1 MAGAKR
7 RSPTSTLVTKHS
19 IQNAGSI
26 LGGLPEKPKEI
37 WSLREAID
45 ALKDEITLAL
55 DRGYTYPEISQML
68 TTRGVEI
75 SASTLKYYLSSVKR
89 QDPNAKPRRRR
100 RTLGAGISAESLNL
114 GVSDDAPTPKRRGR
128 TPGSK
133 NASTIAKQ
141 AAAAAAAAAA
151 TETETEVAPAKKR
164 GRIPKVKS
172 EEAEMPKVKQTRK
185 PRVAKDPAAPETAA
199 VKKTATTKTG
209 AVKKTAVKA
218 TAAKTTATKK
228 TAVKA
233 TPASTTATKAKTGT
247 GRGRR
252 KATA

>member
-26 LGGLPEKPKEI
+26 LEGLPEKPKEI

-68 TTRGVEI
+68 TTKGVEI

-100 RTLGAGISAESLNL
+100 RTLGVGISADSLNL
-114 GVSDDAPTPKRRGR
+114 GVSDPVVPKKRGR
-128 TPGSK
+128 KPK
-133 NASTIAKQ
+133 AVVE
-141 AAAAAAAAAA
+141 AAAAAAAAMA
-151 TETETEVAPAKKR
+151 EVAVPKKR
-164 GRIPKVKS
+164 GRKPGVKN
-172 EEAEMPKVKQTRK
+172 AATVAAPAAVKATRK
-185 PRVAKDPAAPETAA
+185 PRVAKDPAA
-199 VKKTATTKTG
+199 
-209 AVKKTAVKA
+209 KKTAVKA
-218 TAAKTTATKK
+218 TATKK

-233 TPASTTATKAKTGT
+233 TTEKAAKTPATKKTAVKATTAKATATKKTATATKAKTGT

-252 KATA
+252 KATV

>member
-19 IQNAGSI
+19 IKNAGSI
-26 LGGLPEKPKEI
+26 LEGLPEKPKEI

-114 GVSDDAPTPKRRGR
+114 GVSDPIAPKKRGR
-128 TPGSK
+128 KPKAVAEAAAAEVAVPKKRGRKPGVK
-133 NASTIAKQ
+133 NAATL
-141 AAAAAAAAAA
+141 AAAAAEPKAAKA
-151 TETETEVAPAKKR
+151 
-164 GRIPKVKS
+164 
-172 EEAEMPKVKQTRK
+172 TRK
-185 PRVAKDPAAPETAA
+185 PRAAKATT
-199 VKKTATTKTG
+199 TAT
-209 AVKKTAVKA
+209 KKTAVKA

-228 TAVKA
+228 TATKTPKVTAAKTTATKKTAVKTTA
-233 TPASTTATKAKTGT
+233 AKTPATKKTATATKAKTGT

-252 KATA
+252 KAIV